1 MPRLAGG
8 SDLLCP
14 AQLEE
19 LREAPSLEGTCL
31 IPASTFIDHNVH
43 SCGPENFAVCWWP
56 RRSAVVDDRLAER
69 GFAMDVVVRALDG
82 RRMTARVA
90 RDITVAE
97 LKSCIQ
103 VLPSP
108 HLVERTTLIHHHTLR
123 DRRQAPSCL
132 THSHLKR

>member
-1 MPRLAGG
+1 MSILVARRICSLLVASVQRLA
-8 SDLLCP
+8 
-14 AQLEE
+14 A
-19 LREAPSLEGTCL
+19 
-31 IPASTFIDHNVH
+31 
-43 SCGPENFAVCWWP
+43 
-56 RRSAVVDDRLAER
+56 VDDLLAER

-108 HLVERTTLIHHHTLR
+108 HLVITTLR
-123 DRRQAPSCL
+123 DRQLSL